1 MFAAGWFGRAEGKDT
16 MDLNAQPNSTESPAP
31 GMQPSEDWLALR
43 PALRSD
49 LRFEIR
55 RSEGMTNYVI
65 EDSTRRKFFQIGANE
80 FSFIQLLDGKTEV
93 QQALQQ
99 IRSTVKNPDT
109 FSDDAAKRIVQW
121 LIQLNLVQVDC
132 VSTSDRIVKSQRQQK
147 TQRLL
152 TFINPLMFKIRLFNP
167 DRHLGKLL
175 PLFSWMFTR
184 WAFAGWL
191 ILIAVAATQILQHS
205 ERFAIASD
213 GILANGRWIWL
224 IVAWVLLKVV
234 HEMGHGLAC
243 KKFGG
248 EANETGVLMLLFT
261 PMAYIDVS
269 SSWRFNSRRQRMIV
283 SFAGMYVEIGI
294 AAIAMLVW
302 CHTGSQVVADICFN
316 IYLMAGITTVL
327 FNANPLM
334 RFDGYY
340 ILADGLGIVNLYT
353 RGQAAIQNRIRFLF
367 GLPADALPP
376 LTRTNVAILF
386 YGLLAYF
393 WRITISVGLVI
404 AASTLLSGFGLI
416 FACMGIVLWFLFP
429 IYRFAFQIIQA
440 IHGKTLNR
448 RRLGA
453 SLGFVIVIG
462 FAAFHWIQAPALKS
476 APAIVHFK
484 DERVLRSDSDGFLQQ
499 VHVFNGQY
507 VAKDQVLFELDNP
520 ELKVSVR
527 KLKLEI
533 EQAKIQAQ
541 IHQRNHELASL
552 QAEQENI
559 RSLTQTLAEKL
570 SESDALVIRAPFDG
584 IVVARD
590 LENRVGMFFKRGDDL
605 ATIAKSTNKEI
616 LVSIDQTD
624 WKSFEQGEGKPVR
637 LGFPGLPLMKTTL
650 DRINPRAS
658 DRPIDVTLTAAYGG
672 PIPVRP
678 GSENAPDSSKVVLL
692 GQRFTA
698 TIRLNELQSR
708 KFEAGQR
715 GVVYFRT
722 PRQSLGSYLFLASR
736 NWLKRKLQLSMAPQ
750 G

>member
-1 MFAAGWFGRAEGKDT
+1 M
-16 MDLNAQPNSTESPAP
+16 
-31 GMQPSEDWLALR
+31 
-43 PALRSD
+43 
-49 LRFEIR
+49 
-55 RSEGMTNYVI
+55 
-65 EDSTRRKFFQIGANE
+65 
-80 FSFIQLLDGKTEV
+80 
-93 QQALQQ
+93 
-99 IRSTVKNPDT
+99 
-109 FSDDAAKRIVQW
+109 
-121 LIQLNLVQVDC
+121 
-132 VSTSDRIVKSQRQQK
+132 
-147 TQRLL
+147 
-152 TFINPLMFKIRLFNP
+152 
-167 DRHLGKLL
+167 
-175 PLFSWMFTR
+175 
-184 WAFAGWL
+184 
-191 ILIAVAATQILQHS
+191 
-205 ERFAIASD
+205 
-213 GILANGRWIWL
+213 
-224 IVAWVLLKVV
+224 
-234 HEMGHGLAC
+234 
-243 KKFGG
+243 
-248 EANETGVLMLLFT
+248 
-261 PMAYIDVS
+261 
-269 SSWRFNSRRQRMIV
+269 
-283 SFAGMYVEIGI
+283 
-294 AAIAMLVW
+294 
-302 CHTGSQVVADICFN
+302 
-316 IYLMAGITTVL
+316 
-327 FNANPLM
+327 
-334 RFDGYY
+334 
-340 ILADGLGIVNLYT
+340 
-353 RGQAAIQNRIRFLF
+353 
-367 GLPADALPP
+367 
-376 LTRTNVAILF
+376 
-386 YGLLAYF
+386 
-393 WRITISVGLVI
+393 
-404 AASTLLSGFGLI
+404 
-416 FACMGIVLWFLFP
+416 
-429 IYRFAFQIIQA
+429 
-440 IHGKTLNR
+440 
-448 RRLGA
+448 A